1 MKKHN
6 VKKITGIKV
15 VTEIQGKTDRP
26 TMPRPVTFDEKTKY
40 NRNREKNRI
49 RKEIYESQIIDGD
62 AEERVA
68 FIRWEDLR

>member
-49 RKEIYESQIIDGD
+49 RKEIDES
-62 AEERVA
+62 
-68 FIRWEDLR
+68 

>member
-49 RKEIYESQIIDGD
+49 RKEIDESQIIDGD

>member
-26 TMPRPVTFDEKTKY
+26 TMPRPVIFDEKTKY

-49 RKEIYESQIIDGD
+49 RKEIYES
-62 AEERVA
+62 
-68 FIRWEDLR
+68 